1 MHLAPSEN
9 IWREAENVLH
19 DNHQNK
25 EYLLKTVLI
34 MHINHFDDAFE
45 VSVLKFNDL
54 QNLLA
59 VVEFL
64 EFEE

>member
-1 MHLAPSEN
+1 
-9 IWREAENVLH
+9 
-19 DNHQNK
+19 
-25 EYLLKTVLI
+25 
-34 MHINHFDDAFE
+34 MHINHFDDAFK